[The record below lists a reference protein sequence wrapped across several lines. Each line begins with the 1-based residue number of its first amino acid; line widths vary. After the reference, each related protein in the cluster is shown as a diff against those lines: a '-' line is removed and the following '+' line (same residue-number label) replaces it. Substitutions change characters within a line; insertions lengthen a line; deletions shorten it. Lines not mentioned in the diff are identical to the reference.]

1 MNYQQILAISY
12 VFNLM
17 NILINN
23 PNQPPSNNIVIVK
36 LENTF
41 YLQDSNKNLY
51 LIQENMNNN
60 YNVKTLLDTFSIFE
74 EHKINPMNFYLKLHN
89 SNTLIRTIDYE
100 LLKNL
105 QMQYITNK
113 SYFDD
118 YIEKI

>member
-17 NILINN
+17 NIFINN
-23 PNQPPSNNIVIVK
+23 PNQHSSNNIVIVK

-41 YLQDSNKNLY
+41 YLQDSKKNLY

-60 YNVKTLLDTFSIFE
+60 YNVKALLDTFIIFE
-74 EHKINPMNFYLKLHN
+74 EHKINPMNFYLKLRN
-89 SNTLIRTIDYE
+89 INTPNTIDYE